1 MGQLFWTALTISLL
15 KENDRS
21 DQKYARM
28 VFNELYPKE
37 TYKEWRVVQA
47 FVIAK
52 ISNKKTKTVRKRKR
66 SAKTV
71 EAK

>member
-1 MGQLFWTALTISLL
+1 
-15 KENDRS
+15 
-21 DQKYARM
+21 M
-28 VFNELYPKE
+28 VFNELYPEE

-52 ISNKKTKTVRKRKR
+52 ISNKKTKTMRKRKR

>member
-1 MGQLFWTALTISLL
+1 MLF
-15 KENDRS
+15 D
-21 DQKYARM
+21 
-28 VFNELYPKE
+28 ELYPEE

-52 ISNKKTKTVRKRKR
+52 ISNKKTRSTRKRKW
-66 SAKTV
+66 SMKTV